1 MAITEIEYGG
11 RDELSMS
18 QYEAF
23 ASIDDSVDYNIM
35 DYPVNSITN
44 TQMEFALTCVR
55 LFKDGET
62 FVCSD
67 EGTYTKGHTYRLTV
81 DSSDAK
87 SWEDITPS
95 GGGGGGSVDIDNSS
109 ITKNSSGQI
118 QAVGL
123 KKDTT
128 TITAEEIWLAC
139 SIERTV

>member
-18 QYEAF
+18 QYEAL
-23 ASIDDSVDYNIM
+23 ATIDDSADYNII
-35 DYPVNSITN
+35 DYPDNSITN
-44 TQMEFALTCVR
+44 SQMGYALTCVR
-55 LFKDGET
+55 LFNAGET

-67 EGTYTKGHTYRLTV
+67 SGTYKIGHIYKIV
-81 DSSDAK
+81 VSDTGTK

-95 GGGGGGSVDIDNSS
+95 GGGSSVEIDNNS
-109 ITKNSSGQI
+109 ITKNSQDQI

-123 KKDTT
+123 INDGNTL
-128 TITAEEIWLAC
+128 TANDIWLAC